1 LLFALPETNL
11 LPSRLNGNNLITNTA
26 KAMDFKEATDRA
38 TGACITLEDVAQ
50 ALGVFEVARA
60 RMDPS
65 NPNARPAPAGW
76 ERALARLARKRM
88 EELARLAV
96 ALEGA

>member
-1 LLFALPETNL
+1 V
-11 LPSRLNGNNLITNTA
+11 
-26 KAMDFKEATDRA
+26 DFKAATDRA
-38 TGACITLEDVAQ
+38 TAACITLNDIADAMGVAQ
-50 ALGVFEVARA
+50 NTVARA
-60 RMDPS
+60 RMDPDGE
-65 NPNARPAPAGW
+65 NARPAPAGW